1 MTMKKISIAVLSAL
15 SFTLCKAQLQDPAA
29 QQQQMQQTAAAVQKN
44 ALVGKPAPPFTFMD
58 INGKKYS
65 LSDFKGKVVY
75 LDIWAS
81 WCGPCKQQIPA
92 AKELEERYKGKDVAF
107 VAVSID
113 QSEEAWKKCIAALNP
128 AGVQIHASGDN
139 GTFAKDYGVVSIPR
153 FYLIDKKGNIISP
166 DAKRPSMGVDA
177 DIDAALKQ

>member
-1 MTMKKISIAVLSAL
+1 MLTGFTAL
-15 SFTLCKAQLQDPAA
+15 SFMLGYGQLQDPMA
-29 QQQQMQQTAAAVQKN
+29 QQQQMQQTAAAAQVNKM
-44 ALVGKPAPPFTFMD
+44 VGKPAPAFTFKD
-58 INGKKYS
+58 VNGKSYS

-92 AKELEERYKGKDVAF
+92 AKELEEQFKGKNVAF

-113 QSEEAWKKCIAALNP
+113 QSEEAWKKVLVSSTPPGIQLYAK
-128 AGVQIHASGDN
+128 GDD
-139 GTFAKDYGVVSIPR
+139 GAFAQNYGIVSIPR
-153 FYLIDKKGNIISP
+153 YYLIDKNGNVISP
-166 DAKRPSMGVDA
+166 DAKRPSMGVAA

>member
-1 MTMKKISIAVLSAL
+1 MKKIVITGFVAL
-15 SFTLCKAQLQDPAA
+15 SFTIGYAQLQDPAA
-29 QQQQMQQTAAAVQKN
+29 QQQQMQQTAAAAQVNKM
-44 ALVGKPAPPFTFMD
+44 VGKPAPAFSFKD
-58 INGKKYS
+58 VNGKAYS

-92 AKELEERYKGKDVAF
+92 AKELEERYKGKNVVF

-113 QSEEAWKKCIAALNP
+113 QSEEAWKKVLVSNTPPGIQLYAK
-128 AGVQIHASGDN
+128 GDN
-139 GTFAKDYGVVSIPR
+139 GAFAQNYGIVSIPR
-153 FYLIDKKGNIISP
+153 YYLIDKNGNVISA
-166 DAKRPSMGVDA
+166 DARRPSMGVDV

>member
-1 MTMKKISIAVLSAL
+1 MTMKKISITIISVLSL
-15 SFTLCKAQLQDPAA
+15 TFCNAQLQDPAA

-44 ALVGKPAPPFTFMD
+44 AAKGKPAPAFTFMD
-58 INGKKYS
+58 VNGKKYS

-92 AKELEERYKGKDVAF
+92 AKELEERYKGKNVAF

-113 QSEEAWKKCIAALNP
+113 QSEEAWKKVLISSTP
-128 AGVQIHASGDN
+128 PGVQLYAKGDN
-139 GTFAKDYGVVSIPR
+139 GVFAQNYGVTSIPR
-153 FYLIDKKGNIISP
+153 YYLIDKKGNIISP
-166 DAKRPSMGVDA
+166 DAKRPSMGVDS
-177 DIDAALKQ
+177 DIDAALKE